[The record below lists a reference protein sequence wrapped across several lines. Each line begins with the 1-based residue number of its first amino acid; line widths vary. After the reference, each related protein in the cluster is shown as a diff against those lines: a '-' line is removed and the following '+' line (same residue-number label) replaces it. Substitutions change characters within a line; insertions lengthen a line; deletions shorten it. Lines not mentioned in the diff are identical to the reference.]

1 MRVTTQFIM
10 AALLLFSLALSF
22 KAGEALERDR
32 MKLSFGRDYFHLFGL
47 MDSFLRDGEI
57 ETVQSALQYLATNR
71 TFEESTLVRVNEILY
86 Q

>member
-22 KAGEALERDR
+22 KAGQAVERHR
-32 MKLSFGRDYFHLFGL
+32 MISSFGRDYFHLFGL

-57 ETVQSALQYLATNR
+57 ETVQSALQYLSAYP
-71 TFEESTLVRVNEILY
+71 TFEESTLVRVTDILN
-86 Q
+86 